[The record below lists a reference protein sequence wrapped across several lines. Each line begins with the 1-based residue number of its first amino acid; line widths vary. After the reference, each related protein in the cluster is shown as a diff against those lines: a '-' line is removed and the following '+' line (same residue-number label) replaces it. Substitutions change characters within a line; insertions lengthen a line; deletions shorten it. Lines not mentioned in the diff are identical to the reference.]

1 MAKRKRLT
9 PAKTEF
15 LTQIEGLETRS
26 APFSPAPI
34 AQVAGDASATAA
46 LAELTQMV
54 SDARAAGRLIQSIPL
69 EDIDLTYLVRDRI
82 VADPEELQV
91 LVSSIRERGQQS
103 PVEVIDCGG
112 DASPRYGLISGWR
125 RITALKL
132 LSAEDQKFGKV
143 QALVRSPETS
153 SDAYVAMIEENEIRV
168 GLSFYERARIVVKAM
183 EEGVYPNTKLA
194 LQSLYKNV
202 SRAKRSKIK
211 SFMTVVEVL
220 DGVLKFPSHIGERLG
235 LEMAQHCAEHGGAVL
250 HDAVDH
256 TSYETAAEEQDLLR
270 AALASS
276 KVKPEPKPQETGAK
290 FDPKSSK
297 ITISGADES
306 LFNALTEWLSK
317 R

>member
-9 PAKTEF
+9 PAKSEF
-15 LTQIEGLETRS
+15 LSQTEPLETKS

-54 SDARAAGRLIQSIPL
+54 SDARADGRLIQSIPL
-69 EDIDLTYLVRDRI
+69 DDVDLTYLVRDRI
-82 VADPEELQV
+82 AADPEELQV
-91 LVSSIRERGQQS
+91 LMSSIRERGQQS
-103 PVEVIDCGG
+103 PVEVIDCGA

-125 RITALKL
+125 RLTALKT
-132 LSAEDQKFGKV
+132 LSSEDPKFGKV
-143 QALVRSPETS
+143 QALIRSPETS

-183 EEGVYPNTKLA
+183 EEGVYPNTKIA

-211 SFMTVVEVL
+211 SFMVVVEAL
-220 DGVLKFPSHIGERLG
+220 DGVLKYPSHIGERLG
-235 LEMAQHCAEHGGAVL
+235 LEIAQHCAEHGGAALQSVL
-250 HDAVDH
+250 RQS
-256 TSYETAAEEQDLLR
+256 SYQTAAEEQDLLR
-270 AALASS
+270 GVVTPT
-276 KVKPEPKPQETGAK
+276 KTKPQRQSQEEAVK
-290 FDPKSSK
+290 FDPKSAK
-297 ITISGADES
+297 ITISGADEG